1 MYTAVEPYYVGR
13 SSRSLESLNSRASG
27 DNAND
32 DVGEFETRLSRT
44 RGQMPPL
51 TLLYSSVDGD
61 ADYPLTSL
69 PRTQTRS
76 EPRSTSHSGVAYM
89 GFIFGRRTEAAT
101 SVATYKDF
109 E

>member
-61 ADYPLTSL
+61 ADHPLTSL
-69 PRTQTRS
+69 PRTPYTFQSRGL
-76 EPRSTSHSGVAYM
+76 RHIRVAYM
-89 GFIFGRRTEAAT
+89 GYIFGRPTEAAT
-101 SVATYKDF
+101 SVAIIRL
-109 E
+109 